1 MLHVLQTWIVLD
13 IPNRPAVNPSLA
25 MMKRNNLFFQGPFS
39 SQLHLFYGATDV
51 SQEVQRPC
59 FARTSFMLIVHKTIR
74 CLVDYPGLILL
85 MAEILHH
92 LGCIFNPINN
102 GIKYLSTG

>member
-1 MLHVLQTWIVLD
+1 MLHGLQTWIVLD

-25 MMKRNNLFFQGPFS
+25 MMKRNNLFFHGPFS

-51 SQEVQRPC
+51 SQEVQQPY

-74 CLVDYPGLILL
+74 CLVDYPGLIV
-85 MAEILHH
+85 
-92 LGCIFNPINN
+92 
-102 GIKYLSTG
+102 